1 MKLSLLVSGS
11 KAIYTGQFQV
21 SGMRNKVVLSEP
33 NYYALLD
40 RLTQL
45 TVEKV
50 SPQLYTGTEVK
61 PPVYLWILGG
71 RFLKEGV
78 HYQVK
83 YQHNIE
89 KGRAVKIV
97 MSLVKNLTGR
107 LETELRIVGSPH
119 EAVKYLT
126 GGLPD
131 HLIGGDC
138 GPEGNERKPCA
149 PMGA

>member
-33 NYYALLD
+33 NYYTLLD

-61 PPVYLWILGG
+61 PPVSMDFG
-71 RFLKEGV
+71 RPVFKRRRSLPG
-78 HYQVK
+78 
-83 YQHNIE
+83 
-89 KGRAVKIV
+89 KI
-97 MSLVKNLTGR
+97 ST
-107 LETELRIVGSPH
+107 
-119 EAVKYLT
+119 
-126 GGLPD
+126 
-131 HLIGGDC
+131 
-138 GPEGNERKPCA
+138 
-149 PMGA
+149 